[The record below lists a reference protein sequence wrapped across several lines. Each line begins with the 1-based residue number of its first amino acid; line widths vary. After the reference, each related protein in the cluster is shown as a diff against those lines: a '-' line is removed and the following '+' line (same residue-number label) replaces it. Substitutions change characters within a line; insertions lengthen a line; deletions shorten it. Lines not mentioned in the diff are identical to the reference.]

1 MAGFDIRSALAL
13 GLLALSACSSPPP
26 AVDPNDPSIGLHE
39 LAPASQGQPSILL
52 FSKTA
57 GFRHES
63 IPAGITA
70 LQGLAQQHGFGLT
83 QTEDARQFTD
93 QTLGTFAA
101 VVFLSTTGDLL
112 IADEEAAF
120 ERYIAAGHGFI
131 GVHAAADCEYNWAY
145 YGGLVGAYFAG
156 HSLVV
161 PASVKLEPV
170 THVALTGVPSPWQRT
185 DEWYGFRTNP
195 RPATT
200 VLLTVDETSYD
211 AGQGTMG
218 ADHPVAWYHEYQ
230 GGRAFYTALGHTSE
244 SFSDPVFLGHLLGG
258 IQWAAGLVQ

>member
-1 MAGFDIRSALAL
+1 MAAFKAKRALAL
-13 GLLALSACSSPPP
+13 GLLALPACSEPPTNEP
-26 AVDPNDPSIGLHE
+26 DDRAGLHV
-39 LAPASQGQPSILL
+39 LVAAAPGQPSILV

-63 IPAGITA
+63 IPAGVAA
-70 LQGLAQQHGFGLT
+70 LKALAQQHGFGLT
-83 QTEDARQFTD
+83 QTEDGRQFTD
-93 QTLGTFAA
+93 QALSGFAA
-101 VVFLSTTGDLL
+101 VVFMSTTGDVL
-112 IADEEAAF
+112 IAGEEAAF
-120 ERYIAAGHGFI
+120 ERYIAAGHGFV
-131 GVHAAADCEYNWAY
+131 GVHAAADCEYDWAY

-170 THVALTGVPSPWQRT
+170 THAALSGLPSPWQRT

-195 RPATT
+195 RTSAT

-211 AGQGTMG
+211 AGQGMMG
-218 ADHPVAWYHEYQ
+218 ADHPVAWYHDYQ
-230 GGRAFYTALGHTSE
+230 GGRAFYTALGHAPE

-258 IQWAAGLVQ
+258 IQWAAGLAQ